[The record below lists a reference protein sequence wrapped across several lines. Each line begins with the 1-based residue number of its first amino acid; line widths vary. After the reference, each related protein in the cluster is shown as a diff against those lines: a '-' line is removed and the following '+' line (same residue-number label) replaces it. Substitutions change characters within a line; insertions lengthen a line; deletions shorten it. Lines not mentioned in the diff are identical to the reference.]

1 MESSAVPQ
9 PDVFWYRLNGMDAQK
24 NAPKKVLVAL
34 FSYIFHV
41 KTKSNI
47 AYPSPNA
54 LNIKYFWTL
63 SYNHWEFLSITKLS
77 NPYFKE
83 NGMPKKCLD
92 AALKSLLL

>member
-47 AYPSPNA
+47 AFEYLKTEIISR
-54 LNIKYFWTL
+54 TL
-63 SYNHWEFLSITKLS
+63 ILPQMH
-77 NPYFKE
+77 
-83 NGMPKKCLD
+83 
-92 AALKSLLL
+92 